1 MSTFRNPVGPQ
12 SPQVYWRRRLLVGLG
27 VVAVI
32 VVIILIIARPGS
44 GGTPAA
50 HTTKTPSAASS
61 VAASGAAS
69 SGTPCVD
76 ANLTLVAVTDKVSYA
91 AADTPQISM
100 KLTNNGPTCTVNFG
114 STKQDLVITSGSETI
129 WNSTDCQ
136 TGAVD
141 APVVIK
147 TGESKTTPPIAW
159 DRTRSSKS
167 TCSATGAPQVTAGG
181 ASYHLGVSLGD
192 LKSKDTVQFLLT

>member
-1 MSTFRNPVGPQ
+1 MSTFRTPVGPQ

-32 VVIILIIARPGS
+32 VVIILIIVRPGS

-50 HTTKTPSAASS
+50 QSTKTPSASS
-61 VAASGAAS
+61 TAVSGS

-91 AADTPQISM
+91 AADKPQISM
-100 KLTNNGPTCTVNFG
+100 KLTNNGPACTVNFG
-114 STKQDLVITSGSETI
+114 STKQDLIITSGSETI

-141 APVVIK
+141 APVVIR
-147 TGESKTTPPIAW
+147 TGESKTTPAIAW
-159 DRTRSSKS
+159 GRTRSSKS
-167 TCSATGAPQVTAGG
+167 TCTATNPPQVTAGG
-181 ASYHLGVSLGD
+181 ASYHLGVALGD
-192 LKSKDTVQFLLT
+192 LKSKDTVQFLLN

>member
-12 SPQVYWRRRLLVGLG
+12 APQVYWRRRLLVGLG
-27 VVAVI
+27 VLAVI
-32 VVIILIIARPGS
+32 VIIVLIVARPGA
-44 GGTPAA
+44 GGSPTTAV
-50 HTTKTPSAASS
+50 TKTPSASTTTS
-61 VAASGAAS
+61 AS

-76 ANLTLVAVTDKVSYA
+76 ANLTLTAVTDKLSYA
-91 AADTPQISM
+91 ATELPQISM

-147 TGESKTTPPIAW
+147 TGESKSTPPIAW
-159 DRTRSSKS
+159 NRTRSSKS
-167 TCSATGAPQVTAGG
+167 SCSATNPPQVTAGG
-181 ASYHLGVSLGD
+181 ASYHLGVSLGT
-192 LKSKDTVQFLLT
+192 LKSKDTVQFLLN

>member
-50 HTTKTPSAASS
+50 QTTKTPSASTTS
-61 VAASGAAS
+61 AS
-69 SGTPCVD
+69 SGTPCLD

-91 AADTPQISM
+91 ATEKPQISM

-147 TGESKTTPPIAW
+147 SGESKSTPPIAW

-167 TCSATGAPQVTAGG
+167 TCSATSAPQVTAGG

-192 LKSKDTVQFLLT
+192 LKSKDTVQFLLN

>member
-1 MSTFRNPVGPQ
+1 MSTFRSPVGPQ
-12 SPQVYWRRRLLVGLG
+12 PPQVYWRRRLLVALG

-32 VVIILIIARPGS
+32 VVIILIIVRPGS
-44 GGTPAA
+44 GGTPSSHA
-50 HTTKTPSAASS
+50 TTNPPATAST
-61 VAASGAAS
+61 AGGS

-91 AADTPQISM
+91 ATEKPQISM
-100 KLTNNGPTCTVNFG
+100 KLTNNGPACTVNFG

-141 APVVIK
+141 SPVVFK
-147 TGESKTTPPIAW
+147 AGESKTTPAIAW
-159 DRTRSSKS
+159 NRTRSSKS
-167 TCSATGAPQVTAGG
+167 TCSATNPPQVTAGG
-181 ASYHLGVSLGD
+181 ASYHLGVALGD
-192 LKSKDTVQFLLT
+192 LKSKDTVQFLLN